1 MERPAVEKKGSRKRD
16 GGDGSLLSGL
26 ALRQNDAADWVLG
39 GRGARMKVE
48 SRNKGWRVL
57 TNV

>member
-1 MERPAVEKKGSRKRD
+1 MERPAVEKKGSRKWD

-39 GRGARMKVE
+39 GGE
-48 SRNKGWRVL
+48 HG
-57 TNV
+57 